1 MAASPRIDDVAER
14 SDLVRRALAFARDA
28 HAGQVRW
35 TGGEKIAFIDH
46 PLAVATQLAE
56 AGFDETA
63 IAAALLH
70 DTVEH
75 ADADPGELR
84 GRFGD
89 EVADLVESLT
99 EDAGIESLEGRK
111 ADLRRRVVEAGPEAR
126 AIFAADKAANVA
138 VLREAYGV
146 EGERVDANLP
156 VPLDDKIV
164 VWRQDLEAL
173 SEAKEDGA
181 PVVERLADELAGLWD
196 QRAAEGRSAGADAS
210 SV

>member
-1 MAASPRIDDVAER
+1 MAPSPRIDSVAER
-14 SDLVRRALAFARDA
+14 SDLVRRALAFAREA

-35 TGGEKIAFIDH
+35 TGGQRIAFIDH
-46 PLAVATQLAE
+46 PLAVATRLAE
-56 AGFDETA
+56 AGFGETA

-84 GRFGD
+84 GNFGD
-89 EVADLVESLT
+89 QVADLVESLT
-99 EDAGIESLEGRK
+99 EDAGIESPKGRK
-111 ADLRRRVVEAGPEAR
+111 ADLRGRVVEAGPEAR

-138 VLREAYGV
+138 VLREAYAI

-156 VPLDDKIV
+156 APLDDKIV
-164 VWRQDLEAL
+164 VWAQDLKAL
-173 SEAKEDGA
+173 SEAEEDV
-181 PVVERLADELAGLWD
+181 PVVERFAAELAGLWD